1 MNSAGIP
8 AAPPGD
14 HEPPDGPDLA
24 RRVTVLE
31 TRFDTVL
38 PTLATKTD
46 LAELRIATKSDLAEL
61 RIATRADLADLRT
74 ELLVKLE
81 VLRAEMGRI
90 ASNVYKWMAATLIT
104 ILLSFIGMF
113 VGLTKTLTATPIP
126 APAPAASSPQFDQSS
141 VVLRP
146 QPVAR

>member
-14 HEPPDGPDLA
+14 HEPPDGQDLA

-46 LAELRIATKSDLAEL
+46 LA
-61 RIATRADLADLRT
+61 DLRT
-74 ELLVKLE
+74 ELLVKIE
-81 VLRAEMGRI
+81 ALRAEMGRI
-90 ASNVYKWMAATLIT
+90 ASNVYKWMAATLIA
-104 ILLSFIGMF
+104 ILLSFIGLF
-113 VGLTKTLTATPIP
+113 VGLTKTLTATSIP
-126 APAPAASSPQFDQSS
+126 AHVPAASSLEFDHST

-146 QPVAR
+146 QPVARSE